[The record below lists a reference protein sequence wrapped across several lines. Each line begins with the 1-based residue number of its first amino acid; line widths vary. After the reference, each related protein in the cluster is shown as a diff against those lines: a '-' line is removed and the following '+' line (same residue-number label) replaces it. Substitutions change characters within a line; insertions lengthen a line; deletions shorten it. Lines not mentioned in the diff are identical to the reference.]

1 MFQTKPLNESRPHQ
15 LKMEDGFIPHLLIGI
30 IFYVFGLKWCCEYA
44 KYWETPRRCEESGA
58 SLSRKLSRKCEK
70 LFTNHPI
77 EGSLKLIATAIGLIG
92 TMVGGLPDAVIVSP
106 KVVHA
111 TIYLFFA
118 FSGLIDVLT
127 FYFPRNVT
135 QGLANL
141 ALAQSFFV
149 EGFLFVWASPDG
161 TIANGILAGVVWI
174 TAVTVGAELIWP
186 DLKLLRAST
195 TLLHGGWI
203 AHMVRVFRSEVIAP
217 ERIALAFS
225 WHIAAAFAITLI
237 VVATARNCVPKVII
251 DEPPEVPIYDY
262 CNEPHN
268 M

>member
-1 MFQTKPLNESRPHQ
+1 
-15 LKMEDGFIPHLLIGI
+15 MEDDLIPHILIGS
-30 IFYVFGLKWCCEYA
+30 IFYIFGLKWCCEYA
-44 KYWETPRRCEESGA
+44 KFWETPRRSEEMGS
-58 SLSRKLSRKCEK
+58 SKSRKVVRKCEK

-92 TMVGGLPDAVIVSP
+92 TMVGGLPNVFPVIVSP

-127 FYFPRNVT
+127 FYFPRNIT
-135 QGLANL
+135 KGLANL

-149 EGFLFVWASPDG
+149 EGFLFVWASPDS
-161 TIANGILAGVVWI
+161 TIASGILAGIVWT
-174 TAVTVGAELIWP
+174 TAFTVGAELIWP
-186 DLKLLRAST
+186 DLKLLRAAT

-203 AHMVRVFRSEVIAP
+203 AHMVRAFRPDKLATEI
-217 ERIALAFS
+217 IALAFS
-225 WHIAAAFAITLI
+225 WHIAAAFAVTLI
-237 VVATARNCVPKVII
+237 VVATVRSCVPTINT

-262 CNEPHN
+262 CNEPHD